1 MIELRFVADDLLRV
15 RFATSQVQE
24 LLGAA
29 RALGDPSSHALHLP
43 WIARAQVSL
52 GGLDLAPLLE
62 LLADPYTPDFLSPT
76 ASSPLG
82 TLEDELALL
91 RATSP
96 AIVRRELDWL
106 FEDRPR
112 PPIAAALVDDPA
124 AALAGLAA
132 LLHELWERTL
142 ADDWPRVR
150 ALLEGDVLYRARRLT
165 ENGIAGLL
173 DDIHPLVRVSGDVI
187 RVDKQHEET
196 AELAGRGLLLVP
208 SAFAWPDVLVTYDEP
223 HQPTIVYP
231 PRGIGLL
238 WAAPEPPASPA
249 LAGVIGHSRA
259 RILADLDAP
268 RSTSELARRL
278 AASAG
283 GVSTHLG
290 ALRHAGLVAAHRHGR
305 VVLYARTDAGQAL
318 ISAAGGV

>member
-15 RFATSQVQE
+15 RFATSQLQE
-24 LLGAA
+24 LLGAL
-29 RALGDPSSHALHLP
+29 RTLGDPGAHALHLP
-43 WIARAQVSL
+43 WITRVQPAIQD
-52 GGLDLAPLLE
+52 LDLAPLLD
-62 LLADPYTPDFLSPT
+62 LVGQPYTPDFLTPAPAT
-76 ASSPLG
+76 PLG
-82 TLEDELALL
+82 TLEDELELL
-91 RATSP
+91 RATPP
-96 AIVRRELDWL
+96 AIVSRELDWL

-112 PPIAAALVDDPA
+112 PESTRLLLEDPA
-124 AALAGLAA
+124 AGLEQLCW
-132 LLHELWERTL
+132 LLRVLWQRTL
-142 ADDWPRVR
+142 APDWPHLR

-165 ENGIAGLL
+165 ENGISGVL
-173 DDIHPLVRVSGDVI
+173 DDIHPLVEVCGDVI
-187 RVDKQHEET
+187 RIDKQHDEE

-208 SAFAWPDVLVTYDEP
+208 SAFAWPEVLVTYDDP
-223 HQPTIVYP
+223 HQPAIVYP

-238 WAAPEPPASPA
+238 WAACEPPASPA
-249 LAGVIGHSRA
+249 LAGVIGRSRA

-318 ISAAGGV
+318 VAAAGEL